1 MSAKRARLW
10 LSSVMV
16 ATAYVA
22 LASGCGPSEAEIK
35 AAADSL
41 SPPKDSAAQAAA
53 GDTAAARMAADSA
66 ARDSAR
72 AAATPTKPR

>member
-1 MSAKRARLW
+1 MSTKRARLW
-10 LSSVMV
+10 LSSVVV
-16 ATAYVA
+16 ATAYGA
-22 LASGCGPSEAEIK
+22 LAAGCGPSEAEIK

-41 SPPKDSAAQAAA
+41 SAPKDSAA

-72 AAATPTKPR
+72 AATPPSKQPN

>member
-10 LSSVMV
+10 LSSVVM
-16 ATAYVA
+16 ATASVA

-41 SPPKDSAAQAAA
+41 STPKDSAA

-72 AAATPTKPR
+72 AATPPAKQPN